1 MLAVGVDVSKGKS
14 MVAAL
19 TGDGELV
26 IRPKEFAHNESEMT
40 ALIMRLQ
47 SYGAEIRIV
56 LEATGHY
63 HFALVKRFQLAGLF
77 VSVVN
82 PFLMKKYLDGSIRK
96 GKTDKKDA
104 IKIATYCLEK
114 WHKLTPYEAQD
125 KQYEELR
132 FLSRQYN
139 QAVSTKVKGKVWLSQ
154 LLDQIMPGIKT
165 VLKSNHRNPMRNVL
179 YDFIEKYGHYENILT
194 LGIEQFVAGY
204 SAWAKEKG
212 YRYATSKAEQIYLL
226 AQNAIPSRAAD
237 SSGCLALMQCLLLL
251 KQAEGACNAILA
263 QMQEI
268 AITLPEYGVVRAM
281 SGVGDRLAPR
291 LIAEIGDVRR
301 FTSAKALNA
310 YAGNDAPPYQSG
322 QYEGTRRHISKRGSK
337 SLRKAGYEAMKAL
350 KTVKPVH
357 DDAVYR
363 FILQKEAEG
372 KPKNVAKMAGL
383 NKFLRIYYARVS
395 EVYGA

>member
-1 MLAVGVDVSKGKS
+1 
-14 MVAAL
+14 
-19 TGDGELV
+19 
-26 IRPKEFAHNESEMT
+26 
-40 ALIMRLQ
+40 
-47 SYGAEIRIV
+47 
-56 LEATGHY
+56 
-63 HFALVKRFQLAGLF
+63 
-77 VSVVN
+77 
-82 PFLMKKYLDGSIRK
+82 
-96 GKTDKKDA
+96 
-104 IKIATYCLEK
+104 LEK

-194 LGIEQFVAGY
+194 LGIEQFVADY

-212 YRYATSKAEQIYLL
+212 YRYAISKAEQIYLL
-226 AQNAIPSRAAD
+226 AQNAITSRAAD
-237 SSGCLALMQCLLLL
+237 SSGCLTLMQCLLLL

-268 AITLPEYGVVRAM
+268 AITLLEYGVVRAM
-281 SGVGDRLAPR
+281 SGVGDKLAPR

-322 QYEGTRRHISKRGSK
+322 QYEGTCRHISKRGSK

-350 KTVKPVH
+350 KTVKPVR
-357 DDAVYR
+357 DDTVYR
-363 FILQKEAEG
+363 FILPKEAEG

-383 NKFLRIYYARVS
+383 NKFLRIYYARVWELYS
-395 EVYGA
+395 A